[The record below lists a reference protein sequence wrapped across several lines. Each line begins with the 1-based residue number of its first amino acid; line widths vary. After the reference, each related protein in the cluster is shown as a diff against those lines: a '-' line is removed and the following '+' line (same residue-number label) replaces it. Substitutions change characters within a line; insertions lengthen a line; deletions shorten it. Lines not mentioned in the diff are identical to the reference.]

1 MTHPHRTTAVRKK
14 QIINAT
20 RKLIIKRGSEH
31 ITVRE
36 IARAVGISEGAIY
49 RHFESKKDILSLLA
63 DHIGDNLVG
72 DIPRASTDDHSPLG
86 VLDDVLRSHLS
97 AIEKRRGTSFQVIA
111 EVISLGDKKLNR
123 KMSETIDKY
132 IGCLSALLSHGIASG
147 QVRQDINVEAA
158 ATLLF
163 GMIQGLV
170 NLWIL
175 NNHSFELEEKYEPL
189 WLTFRE
195 AVVKR

>member
-1 MTHPHRTTAVRKK
+1 MTHPHKTTAVRKK

-20 RKLIIKRGSEH
+20 RKLIIKHGSEH

-49 RHFESKKDILSLLA
+49 RHFDSKKDILSLLA

-72 DIPRASTDDHSPLG
+72 DIPRASTDGHSPLE
-86 VLDDVLRSHLS
+86 VLDDVLRNQLS
-97 AIEKRRGTSFQVIA
+97 AIERGGASFQVIA
-111 EVISLGDKKLNR
+111 EIISLGDKKLNK
-123 KMSETIDKY
+123 KMSDIINKY
-132 IGCLSALLSHGIASG
+132 IGCLGVLLSRGIESG
-147 QVRQDINVEAA
+147 EVRQDTNVEAA

-163 GMIQGLV
+163 GMIHALV
-170 NLWIL
+170 NLWTL

-189 WLTFRE
+189 WHTFRE
-195 AVVKR
+195 AVTEH